1 MGKTT
6 LANPIDFPL
15 PFFAHLCSFPKY
27 LFLILST
34 SQFFWTVKTNRI
46 FFIENP
52 ISVIKY
58 SLSFSWVMLLGRKP
72 YIAYSAVKTKDIIS
86 LESDCRLRSSTN
98 LVWQIQVEINKV
110 FRKSIQGR
118 GTSFL
123 ITKIP
128 QMFCRMEE
136 ENPQLNF
143 FKDCERCWRNISDII
158 NQVSENPTPLSILL
172 FWPQFSISWKLQAQC
187 KVERICKRLKISGS
201 SPAQLYFL
209 LVFLLE
215 TFLSVR

>member
-15 PFFAHLCSFPKY
+15 PFLAHSCSFPKY
-27 LFLILST
+27 LFLILSI

-98 LVWQIQVEINKV
+98 LVWQIQVEINTV

-136 ENPQLNF
+136 ENPTELLLSRTVR
-143 FKDCERCWRNISDII
+143 DVEEISATSSIK
-158 NQVSENPTPLSILL
+158 SLKTPLHC
-172 FWPQFSISWKLQAQC
+172 P
-187 KVERICKRLKISGS
+187 S
-201 SPAQLYFL
+201 SRFMVGDKTRQQQIQ
-209 LVFLLE
+209 
-215 TFLSVR
+215 